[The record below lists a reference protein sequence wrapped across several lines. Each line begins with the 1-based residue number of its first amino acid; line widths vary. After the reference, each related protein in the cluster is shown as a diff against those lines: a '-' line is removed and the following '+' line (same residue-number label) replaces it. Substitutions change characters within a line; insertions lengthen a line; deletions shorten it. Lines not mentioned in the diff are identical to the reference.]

1 LVVSVENETKVNNS
15 PEDETPFQIDENDNS
30 PNLGDIDMDDDIEI
44 VIEEE
49 NDMDDNFDEEVDGI
63 DGGYGEDWHEG
74 LLEEN
79 NDNVYEYDDYYFTD
93 SFFM

>member
-1 LVVSVENETKVNNS
+1 
-15 PEDETPFQIDENDNS
+15 
-30 PNLGDIDMDDDIEI
+30 MDDDIEI

-93 SFFM
+93 SFFMQCTLMTNLCAACVFKCWILC